1 MYRPTHDPL
10 MYEVFP
16 FELTQWLGSTQPQ
29 SNARNQGH
37 SGADGPDAREE
48 AQRMD

>member
-16 FELTQWLGSTQPQ
+16 FELTQWLGSTQ